1 MEDWREMGSLKVAG
15 FNEVRIDCPRKNR
28 LVETPNGFGF
38 FRLPLGDWKPRASL
52 GRHTLQCRLRLLSVS
67 DRFSGSLKTA
77 DAVFLFEMADFYRC
91 SRYPA
96 RPSVQNEI

>member
-38 FRLPLGDWKPRASL
+38 FRLPLGGLETACVAWATHPTMQA
-52 GRHTLQCRLRLLSVS
+52 TLAFCVR
-67 DRFSGSLKTA
+67 
-77 DAVFLFEMADFYRC
+77 
-91 SRYPA
+91 
-96 RPSVQNEI
+96 

>member
-1 MEDWREMGSLKVAG
+1 MGSLKAAD
-15 FNEVRIDCPRKNR
+15 FNEVKSRLPRKNR

-67 DRFSGSLKTA
+67 DRFSGSL
-77 DAVFLFEMADFYRC
+77 
-91 SRYPA
+91 
-96 RPSVQNEI
+96 